1 MASTRALQWR
11 KGRKMWTK
19 RRFLM
24 VSGRF
29 SSPRT
34 QMTSQINEAFFKSSG
49 RRFHAG
55 ADVFPPD
62 PGTGPDWAYGLLGV
76 RATMTIE
83 LEGHSFCLPAQQIE
97 NVGREQ
103 WAPWR

>member
-1 MASTRALQWR
+1 
-11 KGRKMWTK
+11 
-19 RRFLM
+19 
-24 VSGRF
+24 
-29 SSPRT
+29 
-34 QMTSQINEAFFKSSG
+34 MTSHINEAFFNSSG

-83 LEGHSFCLPAQQIE
+83 LEGHSFCLPAVQIE

-103 WAPWR
+103 WAGVKALAHFIETHGGKPSNAIGIFSPGSRASFKSKI